1 MSSKTL
7 EELTKE
13 NEDLKAKIVELEES
27 LQKYTNTDRHKRYYE
42 KNKEKVKARAKE
54 YMEKLRAKNPER
66 IKEWKKNA
74 KKVTTKIDAS
84 YDDNKS

>member
-1 MSSKTL
+1 MSSKTV

-13 NEDLKAKIVELEES
+13 NEELKAKISQLEES

-54 YMEKLRAKNPER
+54 YMEKLRTENPEKIR
-66 IKEWKKNA
+66 EWKRNSKN
-74 KKVTTKIDAS
+74 KETL
-84 YDDNKS
+84 

>member
-1 MSSKTL
+1 MSSKTV

-13 NEDLKAKIVELEES
+13 NEDLKAKIAQLEES

-54 YMEKLRAKNPER
+54 YMEKLRAENPEKIR
-66 IKEWKKNA
+66 EWKKNA
-74 KKVTTKIDAS
+74 KSKETD
-84 YDDNKS
+84 

>member
-1 MSSKTL
+1 MSSKTV

-13 NEDLKAKIVELEES
+13 NEDLKAKVAQLEES

-54 YMEKLRAKNPER
+54 YMERMRTENPEKIR
-66 IKEWKKNA
+66 EWKMNA
-74 KKVTTKIDAS
+74 KSKETT
-84 YDDNKS
+84 

>member
-1 MSSKTL
+1 MSSKTV

-13 NEDLKAKIVELEES
+13 NEDLKAKVAQLEES

-54 YMEKLRAKNPER
+54 YMERMRTENPEKIR
-66 IKEWKKNA
+66 EWKRNA
-74 KKVTTKIDAS
+74 KKSND
-84 YDDNKS
+84 

>member
-1 MSSKTL
+1 MSSKTV

-13 NEDLKAKIVELEES
+13 NEDLKAKVTQLEES

-54 YMEKLRAKNPER
+54 YMERIRNENPEK
-66 IKEWKKNA
+66 IKEWKRNA
-74 KKVTTKIDAS
+74 KKSSDL
-84 YDDNKS
+84 

>member
-1 MSSKTL
+1 MSSKTV

-13 NEDLKAKIVELEES
+13 NEDLKAKVAQLEES

-54 YMEKLRAKNPER
+54 YMERMRNENPDK
-66 IKEWKKNA
+66 IKEWRQNSKKE
-74 KKVTTKIDAS
+74 
-84 YDDNKS
+84 

>member
-1 MSSKTL
+1 MSSKTV

-13 NEDLKAKIVELEES
+13 NEDLKAKVVQLEES

-54 YMEKLRAKNPER
+54 YMERMRNENPDK
-66 IKEWKKNA
+66 IKEWRQNSKKE
-74 KKVTTKIDAS
+74 
-84 YDDNKS
+84 

>member
-1 MSSKTL
+1 MSSKTV

-13 NEDLKAKIVELEES
+13 NEDLKAKVAQLEES

-54 YMEKLRAKNPER
+54 YMERMRNENPEK
-66 IKEWKKNA
+66 IKEWRQNR
-74 KKVTTKIDAS
+74 DG
-84 YDDNKS
+84 